1 MGRKSKRNEM
11 RGSVV
16 KEILSTSIYL
26 LIVLAVTYL
35 IIYYVGQRTEVEGS
49 SIKVP
54 VHSRVAIV
62 CSLKEFYETG
72 DHYLYICDV
81 EQVYG
86 NEAEEALFA
95 WNGYSQVRPAK

>member
-1 MGRKSKRNEM
+1 MGCGSTTGRNTDKVAKFDIE
-11 RGSVV
+11 
-16 KEILSTSIYL
+16 
-26 LIVLAVTYL
+26 LA
-35 IIYYVGQRTEVEGS
+35 EVEGS

-62 CSLKEFYETG
+62 CGLKEFYETG

>member
-54 VHSRVAIV
+54 VHSPVAIV
-62 CSLKEFYETG
+62 
-72 DHYLYICDV
+72 
-81 EQVYG
+81 
-86 NEAEEALFA
+86 
-95 WNGYSQVRPAK
+95 